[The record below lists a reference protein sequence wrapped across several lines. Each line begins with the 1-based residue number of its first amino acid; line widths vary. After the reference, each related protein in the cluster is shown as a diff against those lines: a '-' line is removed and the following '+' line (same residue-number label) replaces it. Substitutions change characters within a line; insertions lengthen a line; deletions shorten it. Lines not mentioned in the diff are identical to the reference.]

1 MVTKPKE
8 KTKTV
13 EVRVESGE
21 EWFDGLR
28 ETMRKLDNGRADE
41 VEAEY
46 SVSLPSEERLNQVLS
61 PNRVELVRAV
71 RREEPSSI
79 RELARCLGRDIRQV
93 SDDANELASLGLLE
107 FRQEGRAKRPVV
119 PYDEIDIRIP
129 VEKDRSRQ

>member
-21 EWFDGLR
+21 EWFGGLR
-28 ETMRKLDNGRADE
+28 ETMRKLDDGRADE

-61 PNRVELVRAV
+61 PNRVELIRAV
-71 RREEPSSI
+71 SREEPSSI

-107 FRQEGRAKRPVV
+107 LRQEGGAKRPVV
-119 PYDEIDIRIP
+119 PYDEIDVRIP
-129 VEKDRSRQ
+129 VKKD